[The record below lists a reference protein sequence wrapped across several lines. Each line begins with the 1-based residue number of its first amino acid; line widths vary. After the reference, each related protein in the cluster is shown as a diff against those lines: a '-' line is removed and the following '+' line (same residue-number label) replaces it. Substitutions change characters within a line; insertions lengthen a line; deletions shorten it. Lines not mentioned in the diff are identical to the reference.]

1 MNTKT
6 LLIIATL
13 ILTTVMG
20 SACSGVRVYGRHVPL
35 HHDIYYRNPWHGFD
49 RFPPPRF
56 IGPPP
61 TIEPPAVQLPIEPP
75 IGPPVFEAVPLP
87 M

>member
-6 LLIIATL
+6 LLIFAMLVLATV
-13 ILTTVMG
+13 IST
-20 SACSGVRVYGRHVPL
+20 ACSGMRVYGTHVPI
-35 HHDIYYRNPWHGFD
+35 HHDIYYRNPWHRFD

-61 TIEPPAVQLPIEPP
+61 AIKMPPIELPIE
-75 IGPPVFEAVPLP
+75 PPVFEAVPLP